1 MWGEKEIAVKAGEID
16 DHVGSNAEAYEDRH
30 GHCEYGFRIKE
41 GKRILEFCAAMT
53 MTVVEEHTPQE
64 VRESPCHL

>member
-1 MWGEKEIAVKAGEID
+1 MIMLEVMQKPMRT
-16 DHVGSNAEAYEDRH
+16 NQH

-64 VRESPCHL
+64 VSESPCHL

>member
-53 MTVVEEHTPQE
+53 MTVVEHTPQE
-64 VRESPCHL
+64 VIKSPCHL